1 MTMRLMIVADDP
13 LCASALR
20 RALRASVAFDVLD
33 GYVEG
38 RAECEGVATRYRPDV
53 VVVDNMRSRVDTLAR
68 IGELRGALP
77 AAKIVVLQARMD
89 TGQLEETAAA
99 GADAAIAKTQRLE
112 SLALL
117 VREIAVGN
125 VFHAFGATP
134 RALRPVATRGLPE
147 LTDRELE
154 VLRLVAAGATNSGI
168 ASQLWVTEQTV
179 KFHLTNVYRKL
190 GVANRT
196 EASHLAHVHGLLGP
210 PPSVP
215 VQIARAA

>member
-20 RALRASVAFDVLD
+20 RALRASMSFEVLD
-33 GYVEG
+33 GYAEG
-38 RAECEGVATRYRPDV
+38 RASCDGVAARHRPDV
-53 VVVDNMRSRVDTLAR
+53 IVVDHMRSRIDTLAR
-68 IGELRGALP
+68 IGELRGVLP
-77 AAKIVVLQARMD
+77 AAKIVLLQMRMEP
-89 TGQLEETAAA
+89 GQLEEAAAA
-99 GADAAIAKTQRLE
+99 GADAAIAKTRRLE

-125 VFHAFGATP
+125 VFHAFGAPP
-134 RALRPVATRGLPE
+134 RALRPVPTHGLPE

-168 ASQLWVTEQTV
+168 AQQLWVTEQTV

-196 EASHLAHVHGLLGP
+196 EASHLAHVHGLLDTP
-210 PPSVP
+210 VSVP
-215 VQIARAA
+215 VRIAHAA